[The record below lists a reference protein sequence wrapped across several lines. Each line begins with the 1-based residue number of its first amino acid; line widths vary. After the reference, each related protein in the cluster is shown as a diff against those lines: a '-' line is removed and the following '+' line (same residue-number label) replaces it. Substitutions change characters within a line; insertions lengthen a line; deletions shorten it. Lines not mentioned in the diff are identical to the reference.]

1 MSSIFDIISL
11 GMSPDARENQI
22 VACNSFSSEYGLT
35 LTKEQAHDLEI
46 SHKQLLSEYNR
57 VEFGTPGTIQVI
69 EGFASS
75 PYLLQEQYADTLE
88 ELQEQFYQ
96 LRSQAGVDIFDEEI
110 IDGMRL
116 RFDGDAGGA
125 TELLGA
131 CTLEMVL
138 EAYDTQTGSLEER
151 QREVIPDM
159 TQTTEVPTF
168 LDDVSQV
175 NPKVIEEG
183 LKALDEAAQAPVT
196 SPWDPSEWV
205 DDIMA
210 PGFDGERWED
220 DYK

>member
-1 MSSIFDIISL
+1 MD
-11 GMSPDARENQI
+11 
-22 VACNSFSSEYGLT
+22 
-35 LTKEQAHDLEI
+35 
-46 SHKQLLSEYNR
+46 
-57 VEFGTPGTIQVI
+57 FGTPGTIQVI

-96 LRSQAGVDIFDEEI
+96 LRSQAGVEVFDEEI

-151 QREVIPDM
+151 QREVIPAM
-159 TQTTEVPTF
+159 PQPTEVPTF
-168 LDDVSQV
+168 LEDVSQV
-175 NPKVIEEG
+175 NPKGIEEG
-183 LKALDEAAQAPVT
+183 LKARDEAAQAPVT